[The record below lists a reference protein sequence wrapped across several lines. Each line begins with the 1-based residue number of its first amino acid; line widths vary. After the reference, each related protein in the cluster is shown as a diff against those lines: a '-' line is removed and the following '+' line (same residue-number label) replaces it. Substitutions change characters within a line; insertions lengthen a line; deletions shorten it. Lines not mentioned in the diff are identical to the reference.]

1 MKKLL
6 VLILILFACNT
17 NNKKTSQNNLENEK
31 SPDNILWDY
40 DTIVTNREIR
50 KYKLWSGRVEIYNFT
65 KKFYCNDSLI
75 VTFYD
80 ELNQDAKNWVHS
92 QKGVWNQNS
101 NNFQAI
107 ENVIVINFKGHILKT
122 DTLFYDNKN
131 EKIYSN
137 TNVMFYNNLDT
148 LYGTSFISNIDLSEI
163 DIKNATA
170 VSSRKK

>member
-1 MKKLL
+1 MKY
-6 VLILILFACNT
+6 LILIFIIFLSCNS
-17 NNKKTSQNNLENEK
+17 NDNKQSQSKTSNMK

-40 DTIVTNREIR
+40 NTIVTNREIR
-50 KYKLWSGRVEIYNFT
+50 KYKLWSGKVEIYNFT

-92 QKGVWNQNS
+92 QSGIWNQNT

-107 ENVIVINFKGHILKT
+107 ENVVVINFKGHILKT
-122 DTLFYDNKN
+122 DTLFYDNKI

-137 TNVMFYNNLDT
+137 TNVMFYNKLDT

-163 DIKNATA
+163 DIKNATG
-170 VSSRKK
+170 VSSRDQ